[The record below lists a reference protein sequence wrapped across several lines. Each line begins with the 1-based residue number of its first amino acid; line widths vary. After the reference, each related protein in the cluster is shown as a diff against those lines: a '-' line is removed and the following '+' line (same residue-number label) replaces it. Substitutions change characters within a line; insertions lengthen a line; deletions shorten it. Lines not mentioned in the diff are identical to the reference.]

1 MRCRALSVGP
11 MEPLPSPAIRL
22 LAREI
27 LNRTEVDAADSVV
40 LVAHTRVLSLS
51 YFGCHTHAFGWDS
64 MRSGATG
71 GPARWARARV
81 APLCLNP
88 IGRPS
93 NGAANGGAV
102 GAALTEGYRGLGHDP
117 LDGAGTASAP
127 DAAAEASVD
136 LLCTQRLL
144 SRCRHHAP
152 YLVVSQNIARA
163 DDHSAASAC
172 CLSGSPSVCQTS
184 TSASERAST
193 SASS

>member
-1 MRCRALSVGP
+1 MRLTRWFWSHILAFCRSHTSV
-11 MEPLPSPAIRL
+11 AILMLWLGFDAQRCHRRAG
-22 LAREI
+22 AR
-27 LNRTEVDAADSVV
+27 
-40 LVAHTRVLSLS
+40 
-51 YFGCHTHAFGWDS
+51 
-64 MRSGATG
+64 
-71 GPARWARARV
+71 ARARV

-93 NGAANGGAV
+93 NDAANGGAA
-102 GAALTEGYRGLGHDP
+102 GAALSAGYRGLGHDP

>member
-1 MRCRALSVGP
+1 
-11 MEPLPSPAIRL
+11 
-22 LAREI
+22 
-27 LNRTEVDAADSVV
+27 
-40 LVAHTRVLSLS
+40 
-51 YFGCHTHAFGWDS
+51 

-93 NGAANGGAV
+93 NGAANGGAA
-102 GAALTEGYRGLGHDP
+102 GAALSAGYRGLGHDP

-172 CLSGSPSVCQTS
+172 CLSVSQTS
-184 TSASERAST
+184 TSPSERPST
-193 SASS
+193 TPSSCYPLR

>member
-1 MRCRALSVGP
+1 
-11 MEPLPSPAIRL
+11 MEPLPLPAIRL

-51 YFGCHTHAFGWDS
+51 YVGCHTHALVGI
-64 MRSGATG
+64 RCAAVP
-71 GPARWARARV
+71 PAGRRARARV

-93 NGAANGGAV
+93 NGAANGGAA
-102 GAALTEGYRGLGHDP
+102 GAALSAGYRGLGHDP